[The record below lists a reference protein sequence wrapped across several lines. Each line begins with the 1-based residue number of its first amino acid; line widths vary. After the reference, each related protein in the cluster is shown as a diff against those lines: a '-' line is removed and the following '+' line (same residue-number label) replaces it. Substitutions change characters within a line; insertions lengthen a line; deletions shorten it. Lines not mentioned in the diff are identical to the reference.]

1 MDPSASLP
9 VPHDIPLPLPLDR
22 FVLETAVVLLF
33 LAHILFVNF
42 MVGGST
48 LTLVY
53 EIVGLR
59 KEKYDALARA
69 WAATITV
76 NKSLAVVLGVAPL
89 LVVNVLYTVHF
100 YTANSLTGSAWI
112 MIIPLIV
119 AAFLL
124 GYLHYYTWDRLSQS
138 KGLHISMGAVA
149 TVIFWLVP
157 LIFLANINLMLFPER
172 WTEVRGFVSAVTMQ
186 NVLPRYLHFIL
197 ASLAVTGLFGAAW
210 FGRTGFDVETRL
222 PGFDRPKLRR
232 RCYEIAFGATLM
244 QFLIGTLVYFTL
256 PAQGV
261 SFFMT
266 GVVLLGVVFAITAL
280 WMLWAEVVAPAARIG
295 RRFAPIVIVLSAT
308 VTCMAMGRHLYRE
321 ESLAAHREL
330 MAESTA
336 GFQREVHAATWRK
349 EQGITLANVPR
360 GERTFQFCAGCH
372 ALDREKA
379 APSIREIQKIYA
391 GNPAGIVAWSKAPG
405 RKRTK
410 FAPMPSFAHVAEAD
424 LKAAAEYMLQFG
436 QPDAISEGAS
446 SYFPD

>member
-9 VPHDIPLPLPLDR
+9 VPHDIPLPLPLDQ
-22 FVLETAVVLLF
+22 FLLETAVVLLF
-33 LAHILFVNF
+33 LTHILFVNF
-42 MVGGST
+42 MVGAST

-138 KGLHISMGAVA
+138 KGLHISIGAVA
-149 TVIFWLVP
+149 TAIFWLVP

-186 NVLPRYLHFIL
+186 NVFPRYLHFIL

-244 QFLIGTLVYFTL
+244 QFLVGTLVYFTL

-266 GVVLLGVVFAITAL
+266 GVVLLGVVFALVAL
-280 WMLWAEVVAPAARIG
+280 WMLWGEVVAPAARIG

-321 ESLAAHREL
+321 ESLSAHREL

-336 GFQREVHAATWRK
+336 DFQREVQAAAWRK
-349 EQGITLANVPR
+349 KQGITLAKVPR
-360 GERTFQFCAGCH
+360 GERTFQVCAGCH
-372 ALDREKA
+372 ALDREKG
-379 APSIREIQKIYA
+379 APTVREIQRIYA
-391 GNPAGIVAWSKAPG
+391 GNPTGIVAWAKSPG

-410 FAPMPSFAHVAEAD
+410 FAAMPPFAHVPEAD
-424 LKAAAEYMLQFG
+424 LKATAEYMLRFG
-436 QPDAISEGAS
+436 QTKPAKADTPEE
-446 SYFPD
+446 

>member
-1 MDPSASLP
+1 MDPSTSLP
-9 VPHDIPLPLPLDR
+9 LPHDIPLPLPLDQ
-22 FVLETAVVLLF
+22 FMLETAVVLLF
-33 LAHILFVNF
+33 LAHILFVNI
-42 MVGGST
+42 MVGAST

-138 KGLHISMGAVA
+138 KGLHIFIGAVA
-149 TVIFWLVP
+149 TAIFWLVP

-222 PGFDRPKLRR
+222 PVFDRPKLRR
-232 RCYEIAFGATLM
+232 RCYEITFGATLM
-244 QFLIGTLVYFTL
+244 QFLVGTLVYFTL

-266 GVVLLGVVFAITAL
+266 GVVLLGVVFAVVAL
-280 WMLWAEVVAPAARIG
+280 WMMWGEVVAPAARIG

-308 VTCMAMGRHLYRE
+308 VTCMAMGGTCTGENRL
-321 ESLAAHREL
+321 
-330 MAESTA
+330 
-336 GFQREVHAATWRK
+336 
-349 EQGITLANVPR
+349 PR
-360 GERTFQFCAGCH
+360 T
-372 ALDREKA
+372 
-379 APSIREIQKIYA
+379 
-391 GNPAGIVAWSKAPG
+391 GN
-405 RKRTK
+405 
-410 FAPMPSFAHVAEAD
+410 
-424 LKAAAEYMLQFG
+424 
-436 QPDAISEGAS
+436 
-446 SYFPD
+446 